1 MISSRRWLGGI
12 LARYLSR
19 PAKAPPH
26 GPTHR
31 IEALIATLRKGDVLL
46 IEGTSRISSAIK
58 YITQSTWSHAA
69 LCFRTPADLDIDGER
84 LEVPVLV
91 EADLNEGVRTVPL
104 RQYLAFH
111 TRICRPVGLLPE
123 EIDAVC
129 RFMLDRVGNR
139 YDLKHVFDLAR
150 YLIRT
155 PMVPERKRRR
165 LLALG
170 SRDPT
175 KAICSSLLAE
185 AFQSVRYP
193 VLPDIERC
201 PGKRLT
207 SAQREILHI
216 RHHSLFAPRDFDIS
230 PFFKI
235 VKPTLE
241 SGFDFRAVRWSAQ
254 SRAQL
259 AAIGAGGTLEAGA
272 ETPLA
277 SAAPE
282 PDG

>member
-46 IEGTSRISSAIK
+46 VEGTSRISSAIK

-69 LCFRTPADLDIDGER
+69 LCFRTPADAEGDR
-84 LEVPVLV
+84 AEVPVLV

-150 YLIRT
+150 YLIHT
-155 PMVPERKRRR
+155 PPVPERKRRR

-201 PGKRLT
+201 PGERLT

-241 SGFDFRAVRWSAQ
+241 TGFDFRAVRWSAQ
-254 SRAQL
+254 SEEHL
-259 AAIGAGGTLEAGA
+259 AAAGMAVAAGA
-272 ETPLA
+272 SSFQT
-277 SAAPE
+277 APQSGHE
-282 PDG
+282 PDSTP